1 LIKRLGIV
9 FLCYFQPIKPG
20 NSNLE
25 FGGLNL
31 TMPFWFPKKDNA
43 VIYIVFTGLLLL
55 SLDFWGW
62 NQSKP
67 FFIGL
72 PFWVYYL
79 LFLTL
84 ATSFAF
90 LIFSKYYWE
99 EQ

>member
-1 LIKRLGIV
+1 LLGKKIGHC

-20 NSNLE
+20 NSKLG
-25 FGGLNL
+25 FGGLEL
-31 TMPFWFPKKDNA
+31 KKDTL
-43 VIYIVFTGLLLL
+43 IISIVFAGLFLL

-67 FFIGL
+67 MFFGL
-72 PFWVYYL
+72 PLWIYYL

-84 ATSFAF
+84 ATSLAF
-90 LIFSKYYWE
+90 LIFSKYYWGE